1 MIVLLVKRYNGTP
14 YTDVCGDDFNDIV
27 CFSFQFK
34 HERRRSQIFEQTAKA
49 S

>member
-1 MIVLLVKRYNGTP
+1 MRFLEVEAHR
-14 YTDVCGDDFNDIV
+14 TDVCGDDFNDIV